1 MLARSLMETS
11 WSGAAG
17 AGEGARGLLR
27 KRLEAGRTAGA
38 KSPPGGGG
46 GFVRAAL
53 AVCFLLVPAVLLL
66 QRWQA
71 GPAPEWVFGA
81 DLPPEVNR
89 GMCVSVCA
97 RVSSWPFILC
107 LLIWLLYKSVDYAG
121 ITLA

>member
-1 MLARSLMETS
+1 METS

-17 AGEGARGLLR
+17 AGEGARALLR
-27 KRLEAGRTAGA
+27 KRLEAGA
-38 KSPPGGGG
+38 KSPPGGG

-97 RVSSWPFILC
+97 RVSSWPLILC
-107 LLIWLLYKSVDYAG
+107 RLIWLLYKSVDYAG
-121 ITLA
+121 IALA